1 MKMKLS
7 LLALGLAAAIPLA
20 AAAEPAAGPG
30 AGAGAPET
38 RAQSERARTEAR
50 AAVFADLNADHR
62 AQVQAIVDKLNAG
75 TLTNPIDAAK
85 QIDAILTPDE
95 AKAILAERA
104 KLGGAMHRGGP
115 DGAGPPPGGPPPG
128 GPPPGGPPPGGPP
141 PGGPP
146 SGGPG
151 MRPGGSAGG
160 FIVRVSIAPEKLHEM
175 MRAMRDA
182 GEAPTQPH

>member
-1 MKMKLS
+1 MKTKFS
-7 LLALGLAAAIPLA
+7 LLAFGLAAAIPLA
-20 AAAEPAAGPG
+20 VAAEPATGPG

-38 RAQSERARTEAR
+38 RAKIVRARTEAR
-50 AAVFADLNADHR
+50 TAVFADLSADHR

-75 TLTNPIDAAK
+75 TLTNPVDAAK

-95 AKAILAERA
+95 TKAVLAERA
-104 KLGGAMHRGGP
+104 KASAGMHRGGP
-115 DGAGPPPGGPPPG
+115 DGAGPPSGGPPPG

-141 PGGPP
+141 PGA
-146 SGGPG
+146 PG

-160 FIVRVSIAPEKLHEM
+160 FIVRVSVAPEKLHEM

-182 GEAPTQPH
+182 AEAPAQPH

>member
-1 MKMKLS
+1 MKTKFS
-7 LLALGLAAAIPLA
+7 LLAFGLAAAIPLA
-20 AAAEPAAGPG
+20 VAAEPATGPG

-38 RAQSERARTEAR
+38 RAQIERARTEAR
-50 AAVFADLNADHR
+50 TAVFADLSADHR

-75 TLTNPIDAAK
+75 TLTNPVDAAK

-95 AKAILAERA
+95 TKAVLAERA
-104 KLGGAMHRGGP
+104 KAAAGMHRGGP

-128 GPPPGGPPPGGPP
+128 APPQPGGPPPGA
-141 PGGPP
+141 
-146 SGGPG
+146 PG

-160 FIVRVSIAPEKLHEM
+160 FIVRVSVAPEKLHEM

-182 GEAPTQPH
+182 AEAPPQPH